1 MNLLKLEKTYFHSF
15 EYRCVYDIKF
25 TNITNIEEVTL
36 PIGLGYMEFKSEY
49 YGLNKKNQKCKKHW
63 FFIFNEIVKITVK
76 IYSNLSRMNICYQLK
91 FQVP

>member
-25 TNITNIEEVTL
+25 TKITNIEEVTL

-49 YGLNKKNQKCKKHW
+49 YGLNKKIKNA
-63 FFIFNEIVKITVK
+63 
-76 IYSNLSRMNICYQLK
+76 RNIGFLYLMK
-91 FQVP
+91 